1 MADFLTHLF
10 LPLTLAYVLFPDVFR
25 SREYLLLGG
34 FGLLSDFDKF
44 LGYPGLLHSLL
55 TLVPLVVAL
64 LAIERWWRGR
74 FALSPIVGGLILS
87 HLVLD
92 IVDGGPVPLLY
103 PLTDSGIGLRYP
115 ATVAFGVDP
124 VGIAIN
130 GPLVTLVT
138 STPRSGFNEYGF
150 IDGVGVANA
159 LLFACVVIG
168 LHWQSRD

>member
-10 LPLTLAYVLFPDVFR
+10 LPLTVAYVLFPDTFPSPEHLV
-25 SREYLLLGG
+25 LGG
-34 FGLLSDFDKF
+34 FGLLADFDKF

-64 LAIERWWRGR
+64 LVTERWWRGR
-74 FALSPIVGGLILS
+74 FVISPIVGGLILS

-124 VGIAIN
+124 YGIAIN
-130 GPLVTLVT
+130 GPLVTVVMLA
-138 STPRSGFNEYGF
+138 PRSGFNEYGF
-150 IDGVGVANA
+150 IDGIGVANA
-159 LLFACVVIG
+159 ILFVSVAVG
-168 LHWQSRD
+168 LHWQSRN